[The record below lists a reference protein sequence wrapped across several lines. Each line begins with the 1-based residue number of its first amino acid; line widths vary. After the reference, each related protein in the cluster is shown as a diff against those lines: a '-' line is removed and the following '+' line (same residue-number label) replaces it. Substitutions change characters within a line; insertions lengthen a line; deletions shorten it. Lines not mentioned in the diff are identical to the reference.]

1 MHGSVSLFF
10 SLFSKFS
17 LKQGWARVVLG
28 VVMVN
33 LLGIVA
39 RF

>member
-1 MHGSVSLFF
+1 MARFPSSSPFF
-10 SLFSKFS
+10 KFS
-17 LKQGWARVVLG
+17 LKHAWAGVVLG